1 MHQWDGVSKTR
12 DKPDGQGLHSRD
24 PSQTGP
30 RSRAFGSKSV
40 ADEVHE
46 VAHILLQTW
55 PQQVAAQFANEI
67 PDVLTQTT
75 ASRLPPDRPRL
86 NLKASLDPS
95 GRNQDSAIALLEMG
109 HPAC

>member
-1 MHQWDGVSKTR
+1 MASQKLATSLMDKGFIR
-12 DKPDGQGLHSRD
+12 EIRAKPDRARGL
-24 PSQTGP
+24 
-30 RSRAFGSKSV
+30 FGSKSV

-55 PQQVAAQFANEI
+55 PQQVAAPIANEI
-67 PDVLTQTT
+67 HDVLTQTM

-95 GRNQDSAIALLEMG
+95 DRNQDSAIALLEMG
-109 HPAC
+109 HRDS